1 MGFISVLCGVGRCW
15 NREKINRKSTEGKK
29 ATATARMYFSK
40 SMCTMSKNKVTAVTR
55 KNRIIFCFNKV
66 TI

>member
-1 MGFISVLCGVGRCW
+1 MGFIGVLCGVGRCW
-15 NREKINRKSTEGKK
+15 NSEKINRKATEGKK
-29 ATATARMYFSK
+29 ATATARMYFVK

-55 KNRIIFCFNKV
+55 KNKIIFCIKRV